1 MSRLALKRHFRR
13 SAIFDKVPSVRNQD
27 LSIVELTSESGES
40 VSSKEFNDG
49 KDVVVI
55 NSSESE
61 DESHLKPELVS
72 VRKKNASKSNKVVH
86 QWLDNV
92 EQSEKAI
99 TFFSQVS
106 TIYDD
111 DEGPKTDKKADLVAA
126 CSSFNDYLTHRFD
139 ELFINKDTGKTHYFK
154 YLLASNHNCFD
165 FANKSLLY
173 RCLFRYIDTSVL

>member
-13 SAIFDKVPSVRNQD
+13 SAIFDKVPSVRNED

-40 VSSKEFNDG
+40 VSSKEFNDR
-49 KDVVVI
+49 KDVIVI

-61 DESHLKPELVS
+61 DETESHLKPELVTIK
-72 VRKKNASKSNKVVH
+72 KKNTSDSNRVH

-92 EQSEKAI
+92 EQSEKAV

-111 DEGPKTDKKADLVAA
+111 EGPKTDKNADLVAA

-139 ELFINKDTGKTHYFK
+139 ELFIKKDAGKTYYFK
-154 YLLASNHNCFD
+154 YLLASNN
-165 FANKSLLY
+165 N
-173 RCLFRYIDTSVL
+173 

>member
-13 SAIFDKVPSVRNQD
+13 SAIFDKVPPVRNED

-40 VSSKEFNDG
+40 VNSKEFNDNNFI
-49 KDVVVI
+49 VI
-55 NSSESE
+55 NSSDSE
-61 DESHLKPELVS
+61 EEIESHLKPET
-72 VRKKNASKSNKVVH
+72 KKETTPNPNRVH

-92 EQSEKAI
+92 EQSQKAI

-111 DEGPKTDKKADLVAA
+111 GEGPKNDKSADLVAA

-139 ELFINKDTGKTHYFK
+139 ELFINKDAGKT
-154 YLLASNHNCFD
+154 LL
-165 FANKSLLY
+165 
-173 RCLFRYIDTSVL
+173 